1 MKVLSL
7 RSSAV
12 KILRRPI
19 LYAGFDI
26 FGHINP
32 QKVFGVLFV
41 KGQRLKSHEEEL
53 IFVFEN
59 FALERIDYSSLFGPF
74 YF

>member
-1 MKVLSL
+1 MNVLSL
-7 RSSAV
+7 RSSVV

-19 LYAGFDI
+19 FYAGFDI
-26 FGHINP
+26 FRHINP
-32 QKVFGVLFV
+32 QNVSGVLFV
-41 KGQRLKSHEEEL
+41 KGQRLKFHEKEL

>member
-1 MKVLSL
+1 VKVLYF

-12 KILRRPI
+12 KILRRSI
-19 LYAGFDI
+19 LYGGFDI
-26 FGHINP
+26 FRHINP

-41 KGQRLKSHEEEL
+41 KGQRLKPHEEEL

-59 FALERIDYSSLFGPF
+59 FTLERIDYSSLCGPF
-74 YF
+74 NF